1 MDTVLVVEDEPLIA
15 WNVEDELTEAGYN
28 VLVAANAS
36 QAISLLEARTDITTV
51 FTDIDM
57 PGTINGLRLAA
68 CVSRRWPPIKIII
81 TTGKT
86 PPDRTEMPKGS
97 TFLPKPYLMQQVR
110 NAIGA
115 CA

>member
-57 PGTINGLRLAA
+57 PGTINGLEA
-68 CVSRRWPPIKIII
+68 
-81 TTGKT
+81 
-86 PPDRTEMPKGS
+86 GS
-97 TFLPKPYLMQQVR
+97 M
-110 NAIGA
+110 
-115 CA
+115 C